1 MGNALSALRQRQAD
15 PAAQAEQ
22 EVLRQALQSR
32 LDDPS
37 TLLQDHLQ
45 WALAQGA

>member
-1 MGNALSALRQRQAD
+1 LRTLRQRLAD